1 MASLFFRDRVR
12 MSGIS
17 GRKPMGGWIDVF
29 SLGGGKYCK
38 QVCSSFSI
46 NGPFT
51 DVTVPWSPFHVLKA
65 KSSAGPV
72 TNFSIS
78 VTNV

>member
-1 MASLFFRDRVR
+1 

-17 GRKPMGGWIDVF
+17 GRKPMGGCIDVF
-29 SLGGGKYCK
+29 SLEQRHHFGWGGNIASKF
-38 QVCSSFSI
+38 VHP

-51 DVTVPWSPFHVLKA
+51 DVTVPWSPFDVLKA

-72 TNFSIS
+72 ANFSLS
-78 VTNV
+78 VINV